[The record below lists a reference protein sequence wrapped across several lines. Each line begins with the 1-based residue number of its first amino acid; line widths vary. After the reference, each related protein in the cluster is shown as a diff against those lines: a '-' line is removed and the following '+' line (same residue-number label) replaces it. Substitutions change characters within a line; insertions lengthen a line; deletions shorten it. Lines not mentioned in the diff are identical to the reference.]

1 MATRKGA
8 GRAGTGRQVTRSRKL
23 TWAAGIFLLIAA
35 VSLVAFWMHPLRFYQ
50 AAAELQLKFAGAES
64 RSITVAGMR
73 VHYYV
78 LGPSGG
84 QAVVLVHGLGGRS
97 QDWRSLAPY
106 LAKAGY
112 RVFLPDLPGYGQSDR
127 PIDFSY
133 SVPAEAETAVG
144 FMDALALKQ
153 VDLGGWSMGGW
164 IVQRIAYAHPERVR
178 RLLLFDSAGINEMP
192 TWDTRLFTP
201 SNAAEVD
208 QLESLLMP
216 HPPRIPG
223 FVAKDILRSS
233 RRNGW
238 IIHRAVAS
246 MLYGHDTTDDVLPQ
260 LKMPVLIVW
269 GSEDRITPLSQGEKM
284 HRLVPQS
291 QLDVIEGCGHL
302 APVQC
307 ATEIGPKVV
316 GFLRE

>member
-1 MATRKGA
+1 MTRL
-8 GRAGTGRQVTRSRKL
+8 RKL
-23 TWAAGIFLLIAA
+23 RWAAGLFLLVAA
-35 VSLVAFWMHPLRFYQ
+35 VTLIAFWMHPLRFYQ
-50 AAAELQLKFAGAES
+50 TAAELQLRLAGAQS
-64 RSITVAGMR
+64 SYTAVAGMR
-73 VHYYV
+73 IHYYV
-78 LGPSGG
+78 VGPPAGS
-84 QAVVLVHGLGGRS
+84 AVVLVHGLGGRS
-97 QDWRSLAPY
+97 EDWRFLAPY

-112 RVFLPDLPGYGQSDR
+112 RVFIPDLPGYGKSDR
-127 PIDFSY
+127 PADFSY
-133 SVPAEAETAVG
+133 SVPAEVEVVVG
-144 FMDALALKQ
+144 FMDALALNQ

-178 RLLLFDSAGINEMP
+178 RLLLFDSAGIDELP
-192 TWDTRLFTP
+192 AWDTRLFTP
-201 SNAAEVD
+201 TTAAEVD
-208 QLESLLMP
+208 QLEFLLMP
-216 HPPRIPG
+216 HPPRVPG
-223 FVAKDILRSS
+223 FVADDILRSS

-246 MLYGHDTTDDVLPQ
+246 MLQGHDTTDDLLPQ

-291 QLDVIEGCGHL
+291 QLDVIQSCGHL
-302 APVQC
+302 APAQC